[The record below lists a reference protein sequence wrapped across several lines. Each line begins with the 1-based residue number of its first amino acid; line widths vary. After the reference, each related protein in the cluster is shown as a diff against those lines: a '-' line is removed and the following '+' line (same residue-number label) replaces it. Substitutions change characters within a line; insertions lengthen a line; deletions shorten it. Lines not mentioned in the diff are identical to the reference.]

1 MQYHCSR
8 CHYVLEAP
16 AGKDGDGGELQ
27 CPRCKAEAGLEPKA
41 KAPLP
46 MVLFA
51 TFLAF
56 ALVAVV
62 ASLVV
67 STAAGAPPVRSGPAA
82 HGAHGAG

>member
-1 MQYHCSR
+1 MRYHCSR
-8 CHYVLEAP
+8 CHYVLTAP

-51 TFLAF
+51 AFLAF

-62 ASLVV
+62 TSLVV
-67 STAAGAPPVRSGPAA
+67 GMSGGAPGLGAGAG
-82 HGAHGAG
+82 

>member
-8 CHYVLEAP
+8 CHYVLTAP

-41 KAPLP
+41 KVPLP
-46 MVLFA
+46 MMLFA
-51 TFLAF
+51 AFLAF
-56 ALVAVV
+56 AFLAVV

-67 STAAGAPPVRSGPAA
+67 SRAG
-82 HGAHGAG
+82 GAT